1 MISYKDSLSLDIM
14 EAMQKDS
21 FSQYLN
27 SSTTKEEVKRAI
39 GRLKL
44 RKPTGLDNLPKVL
57 LKPYPVNF
65 SFR

>member
-1 MISYKDSLSLDIM
+1 M